1 MPHSIQSRAVMA
13 ELGGRHLHE
22 HQPTHDLTAGTRR
35 SDQRSASSD
44 DTAPNDTSHA
54 GGRGDGQATTEETSN
69 DDDDDEDSNA
79 AQDEQEDDE
88 EEPDTILPS
97 YGRGKGKGKGMRPAI
112 HIEPVGE
119 DESQAEDD
127 PVPDET
133 GLTVSKH
140 PASSLQTANK
150 KRTFSNLSNTSV
162 LFGDDES
169 DHTFPRRKIA
179 RKLSNSGFK
188 PLLKYKENANE
199 DMNDIENAIES
210 DDEDYSGVNLV
221 PEDDDSEV
229 EYLEQQEESFIIQ
242 DEMHSTSALISQ
254 FNDARRLSLDSLASD
269 NIFDFAGSLDQ
280 TYDVNHSDMGF
291 ARFFEPAPIP
301 ASPDVAAKRKF
312 SDSSTKR
319 VRFDDEV
326 QMSDSSSSSS
336 DELDSSLYPDLF
348 LDQDKLPASLS
359 QLLEYDHDEDY
370 GDYDSPASEMSF
382 WDFGQDELQ
391 QRHPGAEEFEESSDP
406 GSSGYETDMGDT
418 TDEYESDSDAP
429 PETPLRKKSVLRQP
443 SSAPGSRFNSPQAF
457 ERSFRPTGRAIPP
470 TRGIFIHE
478 DFSKAIAVTNR
489 TTKRLTFYRP
499 RTLATWVPLNGAQS
513 SSTSNANDS
522 PRTSLAQLNASD
534 SEVSNE
540 VFSNPFTTSDIMLTG
555 IFGSAPSNDY
565 FFGTDS
571 IGPPEAF
578 YPFVSIGTNGAVMDD
593 DDDAEDEDYE
603 DDLNITDFMDFGSDV
618 DATDV
623 EQEEEE
629 TDMPATPAASTMAL
643 PGSTPAQ
650 PTPMADSP
658 VNRKRSTS
666 DAMLQHFDRGV
677 VTAFR
682 NNQNRYRDIAQLPS
696 DPTIRASVSR
706 PVRSGKSAETLM
718 TPLRKRPSARRTAK
732 SPFQASSPMV
742 NASSPLSG
750 VSKASSRLNKSLM
763 NPPRAPRM
771 GAFT

>member
-1 MPHSIQSRAVMA
+1 MA

-22 HQPTHDLTAGTRR
+22 HHATHDLPAGIHRT
-35 SDQRSASSD
+35 DQRSASSND
-44 DTAPNDTSHA
+44 ADANDTGHA
-54 GGRGDGQATTEETSN
+54 GGQATAEETSN
-69 DDDDDEDSNA
+69 DDDDEDSSA

-88 EEPDTILPS
+88 EEPDTIAPS
-97 YGRGKGKGKGMRPAI
+97 HGRGKGKGKGMRPAI
-112 HIEPVGE
+112 RIEPVGE
-119 DESQAEDD
+119 DESQAEEE
-127 PVPDET
+127 PALPET
-133 GLTVSKH
+133 GLSVSH
-140 PASSLQTANK
+140 NLASSLLAGNK
-150 KRTFSNLSNTSV
+150 KRTYSNVSNTSV

-179 RKLSNSGFK
+179 RKLSNSSFK

-221 PEDDDSEV
+221 PEDESEI
-229 EYLEQQEESFIIQ
+229 EYIEEQEESFIIQ

-280 TYDVNHSDMGF
+280 TYDVNHADMGF

-301 ASPDVAAKRKF
+301 ASPEVAAKRKF

-391 QRHPGAEEFEESSDP
+391 QSHPGAEEFEESSDP

-429 PETPLRKKSVLRQP
+429 PETPLRRKSVLRQP

-499 RTLATWVPLNGAQS
+499 RTPLVAWVPLNGAQS

-593 DDDAEDEDYE
+593 EDDAEDEDYE

-623 EQEEEE
+623 EQEDDE
-629 TDMPATPAASTMAL
+629 TDMPATPAASTMAM
-643 PGSTPAQ
+643 PGSTPAHS
-650 PTPMADSP
+650 TPMADSP
-658 VNRKRSTS
+658 VNRKRTTS

-718 TPLRKRPSARRTAK
+718 TPLRKRPSAKRTAK

-750 VSKASSRLNKSLM
+750 VTKASSRLNKSLM
-763 NPPRAPRM
+763 NPPPRAPRM

>member
-1 MPHSIQSRAVMA
+1 MT
-13 ELGGRHLHE
+13 ELGGQHLHE
-22 HQPTHDLTAGTRR
+22 HHPTHDTPAGIRR

-44 DTAPNDTSHA
+44 EAAPNNTGHA
-54 GGRGDGQATTEETSN
+54 GGRGDGQATAEEASN
-69 DDDDDEDSNA
+69 EDDDEDSSV
-79 AQDEQEDDE
+79 AQDDLEEDGED
-88 EEPDTILPS
+88 PDTIAPS
-97 YGRGKGKGKGMRPAI
+97 HGRGKGKGKGMRPSI
-112 HIEPVGE
+112 YIEPVDE
-119 DESQAEDD
+119 DESHAEEES
-127 PVPDET
+127 VPHET

-140 PASSLQTANK
+140 PVSSLLVGNK

-162 LFGDDES
+162 LFGDD
-169 DHTFPRRKIA
+169 DLDNHGFPRRKMA
-179 RKLSNSGFK
+179 RKLSNSSFK

-199 DMNDIENAIES
+199 DMNDIENAIET

-221 PEDDDSEV
+221 PEDDDSEI
-229 EYLEQQEESFIIQ
+229 EDIEQQEESFIIQ
-242 DEMHSTSALISQ
+242 EEEHSTSALINQ

-269 NIFDFAGSLDQ
+269 NIFDFTAPLDQ
-280 TYDVNHSDMGF
+280 TYDVNHTDMGF

-301 ASPDVAAKRKF
+301 TSPEVVAKRKF

-391 QRHPGAEEFEESSDP
+391 QSTAGAEEYEESSDP

-443 SSAPGSRFNSPQAF
+443 CSAPGSRFNSPQAF
-457 ERSFRPTGRAIPP
+457 ERSSKPTGRAIPP

-499 RTLATWVPLNGAQS
+499 RTPLVSWVPLNGAQS

-522 PRTSLAQLNASD
+522 PRTSLAQFNASD

-578 YPFVSIGTNGAVMDD
+578 YPFVSIGTNGAVLDD
-593 DDDAEDEDYE
+593 EDDPEDEDYE

-623 EQEEEE
+623 EQDDDE
-629 TDMPATPAASTMAL
+629 TDVPATPAVSTMVM

-650 PTPMADSP
+650 STPMVDSP
-658 VNRKRSTS
+658 TTRKRTTS

-750 VSKASSRLNKSLM
+750 VTKASSRLNKSLID
-763 NPPRAPRM
+763 PPRAPRM